1 MIDVSQSPPDQGESG
16 WAAILPKRESHP
28 RLSDDIEADYL
39 IVGAGF
45 AGLSAARRLMQ
56 LDPTSNVVIVE
67 SREVAEGPSGR
78 NSGFMIDLPHV
89 LSSNS
94 YAGAL
99 DRDQSDIR
107 MNRTAISFAKSMV
120 DEFKLPKAVF
130 DLGGKWNAAAT
141 TGGLKHNASY
151 SAHLDNLKEPYE
163 LFSAA
168 QMRDLTGSTYYQ
180 GGLWTPGTA
189 IFQPAQYIA
198 GMADALADLPLCEL
212 YEKTPVISLNKVS
225 DQWIAKTTNGSIRA
239 NKVILAV
246 NGLIENFGFYER
258 RLMHINLYASMTRE
272 LTIDEIKRLGGSD
285 AWAFTPADPL
295 GSTLRRINGRGGH
308 RLLVRNRCTYE
319 PTLAMPNN
327 RLLTIA
333 VDHDKSFYRRFP
345 MLKDVTMEYR
355 WSGRLC
361 LSRNNVWAVGE
372 VAENLFSACCQ
383 NGLGATKG
391 TIAGVVA
398 AEKAS
403 GKIADSLMPDFVQQ
417 DLPKK
422 LLPEPLMT
430 FGARGYLKF
439 RECCAGKEL

>member
-1 MIDVSQSPPDQGESG
+1 MVDVIQSPPDQGESG
-16 WAAILPKRESHP
+16 WVAILPRREP
-28 RLSDDIEADYL
+28 QPPLGDDIDADYL

-56 LDPTSNVVIVE
+56 LDPDAKVVIVE
-67 SREVAEGPSGR
+67 SHQVAEGPSGR

-94 YAGAL
+94 YAGEMDS
-99 DRDQSDIR
+99 DRSDIG
-107 MNRTAISFAKSMV
+107 MNRAAIGFAKSMV
-120 DEFKLPKAVF
+120 NEFKLPKAAYNQC
-130 DLGGKWNAAAT
+130 GKWNAAAT
-141 TGGLKHNASY
+141 AGGLKLNADY
-151 SAHLDNLKEPYE
+151 RAHLDNLNEPFE

-168 QMRDLTGSTYYQ
+168 QMHELTGSNYYQ

-198 GMADALADLPLCEL
+198 GIADALANLPLCEL
-212 YEKTPVISLNKVS
+212 YEKTPAISLNKSS
-225 DQWIAKTTNGSIRA
+225 DQWVVKTAHGSIRT

-246 NGLIENFGFYER
+246 NGLIENFGFYKR
-258 RLMHINLYASMTRE
+258 RLMHINLYASMTRA
-272 LTIDEIKRLGGSD
+272 LTLDEIRRLGGAD
-285 AWAFTPADPL
+285 AWALTPADPL
-295 GSTLRRINGRGGH
+295 GSTVRRINGASGY
-308 RLLVRNRCTYE
+308 RLLVRNRCTYD
-319 PTLAMPNN
+319 PTLTMPSD
-327 RLLTIA
+327 RLSKIA
-333 VDHDKSFYRRFP
+333 VDHEQSFNRRFP
-345 MLKDVTMEYR
+345 MLKNVIMEYR

-372 VAENLFSACCQ
+372 VAEGLFSACCQ

-403 GKIADSLMPDFVQQ
+403 GKIVDSLISDFVGK

-422 LLPEPLMT
+422 LLPEPIMT
-430 FGARGYLKF
+430 LGASGYLKF
-439 RECCAGKEL
+439 RELCAGKEL

>member
-1 MIDVSQSPPDQGESG
+1 MINVIQSPADQGESG
-16 WAAILPKRESHP
+16 WVAILPSREP
-28 RLSDDIEADYL
+28 QPPLYDDIKADYL

-45 AGLSAARRLMQ
+45 GGLSAARRLMQ
-56 LDPTSNVVIVE
+56 LDPTAKVVIVE
-67 SREVAEGPSGR
+67 SRQVAEGPSGR

-94 YAGAL
+94 YAGAIDG
-99 DRDQSDIR
+99 DRRDIR
-107 MNRTAISFAKSMV
+107 MNRAAIDFAKSMV
-120 DEFKLPKAVF
+120 DEFKLSKTAF
-130 DLGGKWNAAAT
+130 DMCGKWNAAAT
-141 TGGLKHNASY
+141 TGGLKHNAGY
-151 SAHLDNLKEPYE
+151 SAHLDNLNEPYE

-168 QMRDLTGSTYYQ
+168 QMQALTGSNYYQ

-189 IFQPAQYIA
+189 IFQPAQYIT
-198 GMADALADLPLCEL
+198 GIADALANLPLCEL
-212 YEKTPVISLNKVS
+212 YEKTSVISLNKVS

-246 NGLIENFGFYER
+246 NGLIENFGFYKR

-272 LTIDEIKRLGGSD
+272 LTMDEINRLGGLE
-285 AWAFTPADPL
+285 AWAMTPADPL
-295 GSTLRRINGRGGH
+295 GSTVRRLNGVGGH
-308 RLLVRNRCTYE
+308 RLLVRNRCTYD
-319 PTLAMPNN
+319 PTLTIPDD
-327 RLLTIA
+327 RLAKIA
-333 VDHDKSFYRRFP
+333 VDHDQSFYRRFP

-372 VAENLFSACCQ
+372 VAESLFSACCQ

-391 TIAGVVA
+391 TIAGVIA

-403 GKIADSLMPDFVQQ
+403 EKIVDSLMPDFIEQ

-422 LLPEPLMT
+422 LLPEPIMSL
-430 FGARGYLKF
+430 GASGYLKF
-439 RECCAGKEL
+439 REFRAGKEL

>member
-1 MIDVSQSPPDQGESG
+1 MVDVIQSPPNLGESG
-16 WAAILPKRESHP
+16 WVATLPNRKMHP
-28 RLSDDIEADYL
+28 PLDDDIEADYL

-45 AGLSAARRLMQ
+45 AGLSATRRLMQ
-56 LDPTSNVVIVE
+56 LDPTAKVVIVE
-67 SREVAEGPSGR
+67 ACQVAEGPSGR

-99 DRDQSDIR
+99 DQDQRDIR
-107 MNRTAISFAKSMV
+107 MNRAAISFAKSMV
-120 DEFKLPKAVF
+120 DEFKLPKAAF
-130 DLGGKWNAAAT
+130 ELCGKWNAAAT
-141 TGGLKHNASY
+141 KVGLKHNASY
-151 SAHLDNLKEPYE
+151 SSHLDSLKEPYE

-168 QMRDLTGSTYYQ
+168 QMHELTGSNYYQ

-189 IFQPAQYIA
+189 IFQPAQYIIGIA
-198 GMADALADLPLCEL
+198 HALANLARCEL
-212 YEKTPVISLNKVS
+212 YEKTSVISLNKVS
-225 DQWIAKTTNGSIRA
+225 DQWIATTMNGSIRA

-246 NGLIENFGFYER
+246 NGLIENFGFYEK
-258 RLMHINLYASMTRE
+258 RLMHINLYASMTRA
-272 LTIDEIKRLGGSD
+272 LTINEVDRLGGSD

-295 GSTLRRINGRGGH
+295 GSTVRRINNMIEH
-308 RLLVRNRCTYE
+308 RLLVRNRCTYD
-319 PTLAMPNN
+319 PTLTLPSD
-327 RLLTIA
+327 RLLKIA
-333 VDHDKSFYRRFP
+333 VDHDQSFYRRFP

-355 WSGRLC
+355 WAGRLC

-403 GKIADSLMPDFVQQ
+403 EKIVESQIADFVEQ
-417 DLPKK
+417 DAPQK
-422 LLPEPLMT
+422 LLPEPLMSL
-430 FGARGYLKF
+430 GANGYLKF
-439 RECCAGKEL
+439 RELCAGNEL

>member
-1 MIDVSQSPPDQGESG
+1 MGDVIQSPPDQGESG
-16 WAAILPKRESHP
+16 WVAILPNRQPHP
-28 RLSDDIEADYL
+28 PLVDDIEADYL

-56 LDPTSNVVIVE
+56 LDPNAKVVMVE
-67 SREVAEGPSGR
+67 SHQVAEGPSGR

-99 DRDQSDIR
+99 DSDRRDIR
-107 MNRTAISFAKSMV
+107 MNRAAIDFAKSMV
-120 DEFKLPKAVF
+120 DEFKLPKAAF
-130 DLGGKWNAAAT
+130 DLCGKWNVAAT
-141 TGGLKHNASY
+141 TGGLKHNADY
-151 SAHLDNLKEPYE
+151 GVHLDNLNEPYE

-168 QMRDLTGSTYYQ
+168 QMHELTGSNYYQ

-198 GMADALADLPLCEL
+198 GIADALANLPFCEL
-212 YEKTPVISLNKVS
+212 YEKTPVVSLNKAS
-225 DQWIAKTTNGSIRA
+225 DQWIAKTTSGSIRA

-258 RLMHINLYASMTRE
+258 RLMHINLYASMTRA
-272 LTIDEIKRLGGSD
+272 LTIDEITRLGGSD
-285 AWAFTPADPL
+285 TWAFTPADPL
-295 GSTLRRINGRGGH
+295 GSTLRRINGVSGQ
-308 RLLVRNRCTYE
+308 RLLVRNRCTYD
-319 PTLAMPNN
+319 PTLAMPSD
-327 RLLTIA
+327 RLSKIA
-333 VDHDKSFYRRFP
+333 VAHNRSFYRRFP
-345 MLKDVTMEYR
+345 MLKDVSMEYR

-372 VAENLFSACCQ
+372 VAEGLFCACCQ

-391 TIAGVVA
+391 TIAGVIA
-398 AEKAS
+398 AEKVS
-403 GKIADSLMPDFVQQ
+403 GKIVDSLMPDFVQQ

-430 FGARGYLKF
+430 LGASGYLKF
-439 RECCAGKEL
+439 REFCAGKEL